1 MAKLYPAESTSNDST
16 VGGFVVEFPSGA
28 RKSVAWRSEAPISDT
43 MEAAKQYA
51 ISLVQHMFDA
61 GLRDDLNRTN
71 IPSLVA
77 AIARIISDWNDK
89 RRAALYLPHASTV
102 Q

>member
-1 MAKLYPAESTSNDST
+1 MAKLYPAESVTPDST

-28 RKSVAWRSEAPISDT
+28 RKSVAWRSEAPIQDT
-43 MEAAKQYA
+43 LEASKEYAKA
-51 ISLVQHMFDA
+51 LVQHMLDA
-61 GLRDDLNRTN
+61 RLIDDLERTN

-77 AIARIISDWNDK
+77 AISRIVSDWNDK
-89 RRAALYLPHASTV
+89 RRAALHAPHASTL